1 MIFIHLVTRICAY
14 NIICHEDRH
23 DWSYVS
29 FTFVSERK
37 SFEFG
42 TYDIEYELNEM
53 SFWMMFHHLSFVL
66 EERRI
71 LL

>member
-1 MIFIHLVTRICAY
+1 MLATLYVMKIVMTGVT
-14 NIICHEDRH
+14 
-23 DWSYVS
+23 WS

-53 SFWMMFHHLSFVL
+53 SFG
-66 EERRI
+66 
-71 LL
+71 